1 MRVEFKRFAFVTMAG
16 LLWLSACE
24 TTTVKL
30 PDWPGSKSADT
41 TGSVPVAV
49 ADPDVT
55 GSMPGAAPKLI
66 QDNMTPS
73 APNDDLSVGKE
84 QFRQGNYGMAE
95 KQCRKAVEAS
105 PRSADAW
112 LCLAASYD
120 RLKRWDLAD
129 RAYGQLVKL
138 VGRTAA
144 VLNNIGYSYMLRGD
158 MRRARTVLLEARAL
172 DPANPF
178 VQNNLALL
186 AETARSGEGVR

>member
-1 MRVEFKRFAFVTMAG
+1 MKVEFKRFAFVIMAG
-16 LLWLSACE
+16 MLWLAGCE

-30 PDWPGSKSADT
+30 PDLPGLKSAET
-41 TGSVPVAV
+41 TGSVPAV
-49 ADPDVT
+49 AADADVT
-55 GSMPGAAPKLI
+55 GSVPGAAPKLI

-95 KQCRKAVEAS
+95 KHCRRAVEAS
-105 PRSADAW
+105 PRAADAW
-112 LCLAASYD
+112 LCLAAAYD
-120 RLKRWDLAD
+120 RLKRYDLAD

-178 VQNNLALL
+178 VQNNLSLL
-186 AETARSGEGVR
+186 AETARSGEGIR